1 MYYTNF
7 FEAGYQMKK
16 ENPVFTGAGTAIVT
30 PFKNDLVDYE
40 ALGKLIDSQIAAGI
54 DAIVVCG
61 TTGEASTLTDEEHRD
76 VIKFTVE
83 RVNKRVPV
91 IAGTGSNDY
100 AYAVDLSQHACEVG
114 ADALLHV
121 TPYYNKASQL
131 GLVKYFS
138 KIADNVSK
146 PVILYNVP
154 SRTGCAIGID
164 AYKELAQHPNIVA
177 TKEACGDI
185 SFIVKLFHAVGDL
198 IDIYSGNDDQI
209 VPIMSL
215 GGKGVISV
223 LSNIAPAKTV
233 EMAHACLNGDF
244 RTGAE
249 LQLEYLD
256 LINALFMTVNPI
268 PVKVAMSMLGICEDE
283 LRLPLCTMTDK
294 ENEKLRKVL
303 DQYGGRIK

>member
-1 MYYTNF
+1 
-7 FEAGYQMKK
+7 MKR

-30 PFKNDLVDYE
+30 PFKNDRVDYD
-40 ALGKLIDSQIAAGI
+40 ALGKLIESQIAAGI
-54 DAIVVCG
+54 DALVVCG

-76 VIKFTVE
+76 VIKYTVE
-83 RVNKRVPV
+83 LVDKRVPV

-100 AYAVDLSQHACEVG
+100 AYAVDLSLHACEVG
-114 ADALLHV
+114 ADALLQV

-131 GLVKYFS
+131 GLVKYFT
-138 KIADNVSK
+138 KIADNVTK
-146 PVILYNVP
+146 PVVLYNVP

-164 AYKELAQHPNIVA
+164 AYRELADHPNIVA

-185 SFIVKLFHAVGDL
+185 SFIAKLFRAAGDK

-209 VPIMSL
+209 IPIMSL

-233 EMAHACLNGDF
+233 EMAHACLDGDF
-244 RTGAE
+244 RRGAA

-268 PVKVAMSMLGICEDE
+268 PVKVAMSMLGMCEDE
-283 LRLPLCTMTDK
+283 LRLPLCTMTDA
-294 ENEKLRKVL
+294 ENEKMRKVL
-303 DQYGGRIK
+303 SAYEGRIK

>member
-1 MYYTNF
+1 
-7 FEAGYQMKK
+7 MKK
-16 ENPVFTGAGTAIVT
+16 NTVFKGAATALVT
-30 PFKNDLVDYE
+30 PFKNNEVDYD
-40 ALGKLIDSQIAAGI
+40 ALEKLIESQIRSGI
-54 DAIVVCG
+54 DSIVICG
-61 TTGEASTLTDEEHRD
+61 TTGESSTLTDEEHRS
-76 VIKFTVE
+76 VIEFTVKKAA
-83 RVNKRVPV
+83 KRIPI

-100 AYAVDLSQHACEVG
+100 AYAIDLSQHACEVG

-121 TPYYNKASQL
+121 TPYYNKASQA

-154 SRTGCAIGID
+154 SRTGCNIGID

-177 TKEACGDI
+177 TKEASGDV
-185 SFIVKLFHAVGDL
+185 SFITKVIRAVGDNMTV
-198 IDIYSGNDDQI
+198 YSGNDDQI
-209 VPIMSL
+209 VPLMSL
-215 GGKGVISV
+215 GAQGVISV
-223 LSNIAPAKTV
+223 LSNIAPEATV
-233 EMAHACLNGDF
+233 EMTHACLDGDF
-244 RTGAE
+244 RRGAA

-283 LRLPLCTMTDK
+283 LRLPLCTMSEA

-303 DQYGGRIK
+303 QEYGGRIR

>member
-1 MYYTNF
+1 
-7 FEAGYQMKK
+7 MKREK
-16 ENPVFTGAGTAIVT
+16 PVFTGAGTAIVT
-30 PFKNDLVDYE
+30 PFKNDEVDYD
-40 ALGKLIDSQIAAGI
+40 ALGKLIDNQIAAGI
-54 DAIVVCG
+54 DSIVVCG

-83 RVNKRVPV
+83 KVAKRVPV

-100 AYAVDLSQHACEVG
+100 AYAVDLSLHACEVG

-121 TPYYNKASQL
+121 TPYYNKASQA

-138 KIADNVSK
+138 KIADNVTK

-164 AYKELAQHPNIVA
+164 AYKELAQHPNIIA

-185 SFIVKLFHAVGDL
+185 SFLVKLFHAVGDQ
-198 IDIYSGNDDQI
+198 IYIYSGNDDQI
-209 VPIMSL
+209 IPIMSL

-223 LSNIAPAKTV
+223 LSNIAPAVTV
-233 EMAHACLNGDF
+233 EMTHACLNGDF
-244 RTGAE
+244 RRGAE
-249 LQLEYLD
+249 LQLEYLE

-268 PVKVAMSMLGICEDE
+268 PVKVAMSMLGMCTDE
-283 LRLPLCTMTDK
+283 LRLPLCTMSDK
-294 ENEKLRKVL
+294 ENEKLKKVL
-303 DQYGGRIK
+303 LQYGGKIK

>member
-1 MYYTNF
+1 
-7 FEAGYQMKK
+7 MKREK
-16 ENPVFTGAGTAIVT
+16 PVFTGAGTAIVT
-30 PFKNDLVDYE
+30 PFRNDEVDYD
-40 ALGKLIDSQIAAGI
+40 ALGKLIDNQIAAGI
-54 DAIVVCG
+54 DSIVVCG

-83 RVNKRVPV
+83 KVAKRVPV

-100 AYAVDLSQHACEVG
+100 AYAVDLSMHACEVG

-121 TPYYNKASQL
+121 TPYYNKASQA

-138 KIADNVSK
+138 KIADNVTK

-164 AYKELAQHPNIVA
+164 AYKELAQHPNIIA

-185 SFIVKLFHAVGDL
+185 SFLVKLFHAVGDQ

-209 VPIMSL
+209 IPIMSL

-223 LSNIAPAKTV
+223 LSNIAPAATV
-233 EMAHACLNGDF
+233 EMTHACLNGDF
-244 RTGAE
+244 RRGAE

-268 PVKVAMSMLGICEDE
+268 PVKVAMSMLGMCTDE
-283 LRLPLCTMTDK
+283 LRLPLCTMSEK
-294 ENEKLRKVL
+294 ENEKLKKVL
-303 DQYGGRIK
+303 DQYGGRLK

>member
-1 MYYTNF
+1 
-7 FEAGYQMKK
+7 MKK
-16 ENPVFTGAGTAIVT
+16 NTVFKGAATALVT
-30 PFKNDLVDYE
+30 PFKNNEVDYD
-40 ALGKLIDSQIAAGI
+40 ALEKLIESQIRSGI
-54 DAIVVCG
+54 DSIVICG
-61 TTGEASTLTDEEHRD
+61 TTGESSTLTDEEHRS
-76 VIKFTVE
+76 VIEFTVKKAA
-83 RVNKRVPV
+83 KRIPI

-100 AYAVDLSQHACEVG
+100 AYAIDLSQHACEVG

-121 TPYYNKASQL
+121 TPYYNKASQA

-154 SRTGCAIGID
+154 SRTGCNIGID

-177 TKEACGDI
+177 TKEASGDV
-185 SFIVKLFHAVGDL
+185 SFITKVMRAVGDNMTV
-198 IDIYSGNDDQI
+198 YSGNDDQI
-209 VPIMSL
+209 VPLMSL
-215 GGKGVISV
+215 GAQGVISV
-223 LSNIAPAKTV
+223 LSNIAPEATV
-233 EMAHACLNGDF
+233 EMTHACLDGDF
-244 RTGAE
+244 RRGAA

-283 LRLPLCTMTDK
+283 LRLPLCTMSEA

-303 DQYGGRIK
+303 QEYGGRIR

>member
-1 MYYTNF
+1 
-7 FEAGYQMKK
+7 MKLK
-16 ENPVFTGAGTAIVT
+16 NPVFTGAGTAIVT
-30 PFKNDLVDYE
+30 PFKNGEVDYD
-40 ALGKLIDSQIAAGI
+40 ALEKLIDSQIAAGI

-76 VIKFTVE
+76 VIKFTVDL
-83 RVNKRVPV
+83 VNKRVPV

-100 AYAVDLSQHACEVG
+100 AYAVDLSLHACEVG

-138 KIADNVSK
+138 KIADNVTK
-146 PVILYNVP
+146 PVVLYNVP

-164 AYKELAQHPNIVA
+164 AYKELAEHPNIVA

-185 SFIVKLFHAVGDL
+185 SFLAKLFAAVGDK
-198 IDIYSGNDDQI
+198 IDIYSGNDDQVI
-209 VPIMSL
+209 PIMSL

-223 LSNIAPAKTV
+223 LSNIAPAVTV
-233 EMAHACLNGDF
+233 EMSHACLEGNF
-244 RTGAE
+244 RRGAE
-249 LQLEYLD
+249 LQLEYLE

-268 PVKVAMSMLGICEDE
+268 PVKVAMSMLGMCEDE

-294 ENEKLRKVL
+294 ENEKLKKVL

>member
-1 MYYTNF
+1 M
-7 FEAGYQMKK
+7 ECKMKR
-16 ENPVFTGAGTAIVT
+16 ETPIFTGAATAIIT
-30 PFKNDLVDYE
+30 PFRDDKVDFD
-40 ALGKLIDSQIAAGI
+40 ALGNIIENQISAGI

-61 TTGEASTLTDEEHRD
+61 TTGESSTLTDDEHRET
-76 VIKFTVE
+76 IKYTID

-100 AYAVDLSQHACEVG
+100 AYAIDLSQHACEMG

-138 KIADNVSK
+138 KIADNVTK

-164 AYKELAQHPNIVA
+164 AYKELAEHPNIAA
-177 TKEACGDI
+177 TKEACSDI
-185 SFIVKLFHAVGDL
+185 SFIVKLCRAVGDKM
-198 IDIYSGNDDQI
+198 DIYSGNDDQI
-209 VPIMSL
+209 VPLMSV
-215 GGKGVISV
+215 GAKGVISV
-223 LSNIAPAKTV
+223 LSNVAPAKTV
-233 EMAHACLNGDF
+233 EMAHACLDGDYKK
-244 RTGAE
+244 GAA

-268 PVKVAMSMLGICEDE
+268 PVKVAMSMLGYCTDE
-283 LRLPLCTMTDK
+283 LRLPLCGMTEA
-294 ENEKLRKVL
+294 ENEKMRRILNE
-303 DQYGGRIK
+303 YGEKIR

>member
-1 MYYTNF
+1 
-7 FEAGYQMKK
+7 MKR
-16 ENPVFTGAGTAIVT
+16 ENPVFTGAATAIVT
-30 PFKNDLVDYE
+30 PFRNGEVDYG
-40 ALGKLIDSQIAAGI
+40 ALGRLIEEQITSGI
-54 DAIVVCG
+54 NAIVVCG

-76 VIKFTVE
+76 VIKFTVD
-83 RVNKRVPV
+83 RAAKRVPV

-121 TPYYNKASQL
+121 TPYYNKASQA

-154 SRTGCAIGID
+154 SRTGCSIGID
-164 AYKELAQHPNIVA
+164 AYKELAEHPNIVA

-185 SFIVKLFHAVGDL
+185 SFIVKLFAAVGDKM
-198 IDIYSGNDDQI
+198 DIYSGNDDQI

-223 LSNIAPAKTV
+223 LSNIAPAVTV
-233 EMAHACLNGDF
+233 EMAGACLNGDYT
-244 RTGAE
+244 RGAA
-249 LQLEYLD
+249 LQLEYLE

-268 PVKVAMSMLGICEDE
+268 PVKVAMSMLGYCADE
-283 LRLPLCTMTDK
+283 LRLPLCTMSEP

-303 DQYGGRIK
+303 DKYGGKIR